1 MVYRKFLDEK
11 NPDLEMELFIN
22 KDERL
27 FIKVGDLE
35 NDIYYNGYITLSK
48 NDVKELI
55 KELNKL
61 IKDMPDGE

>member
-11 NPDLEMELFIN
+11 NPDNEMELFIN
-22 KDERL
+22 NDERL